1 MEMKS
6 TILKKLEE
14 TERERNVRIVYACES
29 GSRAWGFP
37 SPDSDYDVRFVYVH
51 PTPWYLRISP
61 AKDVI
66 EMPAGPV
73 LDVNGWDLRK
83 AMVLLKKSNGPLLE
97 WLTSPIVYREDPPA
111 ADALKALVSR
121 AFLPGTSC
129 RHYLSMAKGM
139 NEKIRESNRAKPKT
153 YLYALRSLLCCL
165 WIVETRSP
173 PPMLF
178 EILKDRFLRGEID
191 DEVDRLLS
199 VKAASNEAD
208 LIDRVPSID
217 EFIQNLI
224 GTVPEQIP
232 ENPQSRNATIFDD
245 TFIKILRLVNND

>member
-1 MEMKS
+1 
-6 TILKKLEE
+6 L
-14 TERERNVRIVYACES
+14 RRRN
-29 GSRAWGFP
+29 
-37 SPDSDYDVRFVYVH
+37 
-51 PTPWYLRISP
+51 
-61 AKDVI
+61 
-66 EMPAGPV
+66 
-73 LDVNGWDLRK
+73 
-83 AMVLLKKSNGPLLE
+83 
-97 WLTSPIVYREDPPA
+97 
-111 ADALKALVSR
+111 
-121 AFLPGTSC
+121 
-129 RHYLSMAKGM
+129 AKGKS
-139 NEKIRESNRAKPKT
+139 EKIRESNRAKPKT

-217 EFIQNLI
+217 EFIQNLL

-232 ENPQSRNATIFDD
+232 ENPARRDEKIFDD
-245 TFIKILRLVNND
+245 TFVKILRLANDGRLPQPPI